1 MKNMKKTLALALT
14 FVVIFAC
21 FAGCK
26 KTDEGSFEG
35 GALATDAKG
44 NVVAAVA
51 TQEDGKL
58 LRDDAGNQAVVVT
71 DKKGNS
77 VKEDGEVVTKY
88 EAIDNAIILGNRI
101 EMADYA
107 INIPDGWADSYSR
120 DDLHIKR
127 NGTEDQ
133 ISITVSRDKKLT
145 DIEAANSKI
154 IGFFPGDAKTNKT
167 IKVAGEEANFVS
179 AYTTT
184 TVKDEETGKD
194 KTVGVYLC
202 FVTFSHQGAVYSC
215 RIDSDRDLSGDINNI
230 VAILDTIEF
239 VH

>member
-1 MKNMKKTLALALT
+1 MKNMKKTLALVLT
-14 FVVIFAC
+14 FVVILTCFVAC
-21 FAGCK
+21 KKEDEEKVKPHKNFAGEAVAVVTEK
-26 KTDEGSFEG
+26 DG
-35 GALATDAKG
+35 GIIRDDVG
-44 NVVAAVA
+44 NVVVYV
-51 TQEDGKL
+51 TEKDG
-58 LRDDAGNQAVVVT
+58 VI
-71 DKKGNS
+71 
-77 VKEDGEVVTKY
+77 VKNEDGEPETKHQAIEHAIVT
-88 EAIDNAIILGNRI
+88 GRRI

-107 INIPDGWADSYSR
+107 INIPDGWSDSKSY

-133 ISITVSRDKKLT
+133 ISITVSRDKKLA

-154 IGFFPGDAKTNKT
+154 IDFFPGDAKTNKT